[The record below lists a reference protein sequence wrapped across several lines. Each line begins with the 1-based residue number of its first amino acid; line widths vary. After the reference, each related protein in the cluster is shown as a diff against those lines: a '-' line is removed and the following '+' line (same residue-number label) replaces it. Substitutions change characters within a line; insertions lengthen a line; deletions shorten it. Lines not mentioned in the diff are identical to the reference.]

1 MDLEY
6 QSEFNNTTKQI
17 WAEISNTGIYR
28 ISLPIKFEKI
38 CRSPNSPNLRILSNE
53 SSMGSSLFVQN
64 IQVVLES

>member
-17 WAEISNTGIYR
+17 WAEISGINS

-53 SSMGSSLFVQN
+53 SLMGSSLFVQN